1 MVFRTI
7 LACLGKAGYKR
18 KGEAKTQWKNQKQ
31 MGAKENL
38 APNIFI
44 IANITRDFNSLF
56 KQNNS

>member
-1 MVFRTI
+1 MK
-7 LACLGKAGYKR
+7 LKHSG
-18 KGEAKTQWKNQKQ
+18 KNQKQ